1 MGIINKDLFNDSN
14 QTEDEIDVMHTE
26 KIRSFYQLCQSMIS
40 IILIIL
46 LLFGLA
52 IIFAGKYYIYDSS
65 TGSYVEK
72 WNSLLVFS
80 GVSLIILSVLI
91 FNLIK
96 KALVVL
102 CGFFVDMKEIRK
114 KIERS
119 ELFAEKTEQKDEK
132 PKEDNSEENS

>member
-1 MGIINKDLFNDSN
+1 
-14 QTEDEIDVMHTE
+14 
-26 KIRSFYQLCQSMIS
+26 MIS

-46 LLFGLA
+46 FLFGLA
-52 IIFAGKYYIYDSS
+52 IIFAGKCFFYDSS

>member
-1 MGIINKDLFNDSN
+1 
-14 QTEDEIDVMHTE
+14 
-26 KIRSFYQLCQSMIS
+26 MIS